1 MSEVFLAATE
11 SDMLALGQVL
21 ADRFKS
27 GACVYLSGDLGMGK
41 TTLVRGII
49 RAIGFEGRV
58 KSPSYGL
65 VETYEL
71 PDLMVHHLDLYR
83 LSHGEELAFLGLED
97 LMTSSALVLI
107 EWPERGQ
114 GFLPQP
120 DWTLTITEPA
130 QGGREIELER
140 QGQ

>member
-11 SDMLALGQVL
+11 SDMLALGPVL
-21 ADRFKS
+21 AERFKS
-27 GACVYLSGDLGMGK
+27 GARVYLSGDLGMGK